1 LPIQLLS
8 DALISQIAAGEV
20 IERPASVVKELVENA
35 LDARANRIE
44 VELERGGCG
53 LIRVRDDGIGIQPEE
68 IALALS
74 RHATSKI
81 ASLDDLERV
90 ATLGF
95 RGEALPSIAS
105 VSRLS
110 LVSRP
115 AAVEHAWVVDA
126 RDGAVTPPAPASH
139 PSGTSVEVRDLFFNV
154 PARRKFLRS
163 DATEYQHIVRML
175 ERLAL
180 SRFSVAFALIHNGK
194 RVWSLPAAHTAPE
207 RLARVAAICG
217 EDFAG
222 HVIELKHDTESL
234 RLSGWLALPTFSRSQ
249 SDLQFAFLNG
259 RFVRDKLL
267 AGAVRLAYQDVL
279 FHGRFSAYLLY
290 LELDPTAVDV
300 NAHPQKLEVRFR
312 DSRRIHDFVFRTLE
326 RVLAG
331 TRPSAESAGSAPL
344 DWLTGSASFDRV
356 ARPDQARFVLPEGR
370 APRSGEDVY
379 RGLVARAEIGIGV
392 SEGMGTG
399 VGDGIG
405 FGVGDGIGT
414 GVGER
419 MGVGIGVREGIDQG
433 AGAGQPAIE
442 QRFNGHLTDG
452 QAAGAAAPLGYA
464 IAQLHGVY
472 ILAQTADGMVL
483 VDMHAAHERV
493 MYERMKN
500 LLAGQ
505 TAQQQLLMPQILH
518 VTPAQAE
525 AAEAHAQE
533 FESLGFGVSRLA
545 PDQLAL
551 RAIPVL
557 LAGRDPAAIVRD
569 VLSDL
574 LEQGHSRRV
583 EESINHLLATM
594 ACHAAVRAQRN
605 LSLAEMNALLREME
619 GTERADQCNHGRPT
633 WVRLSLHDLD
643 RLFLRGR

>member
-1 LPIQLLS
+1 MPIQLLS

-35 LDARANRIE
+35 LDAHAQRID

-53 LIRVRDDGIGIQPEE
+53 MIRVRDDGMGIQPDE
-68 IALALS
+68 IALALA

-81 ASLDDLERV
+81 ASLDDLENV

-110 LVSRP
+110 LVSR
-115 AAVEHAWVVDA
+115 AAQSAHAWSVDV
-126 RDGAVTPPAPASH
+126 RDGALAAPVPASH
-139 PSGTSVEVRDLFFNV
+139 PQGTSVDVRDLFFNV

-180 SRFSVAFALIHNGK
+180 SRFDVAFSLVHNGK
-194 RVWSLPAAHTAPE
+194 PVWSLPAAHTGPE
-207 RLARVAAICG
+207 RLTRVAKICG
-217 EDFAG
+217 AEFAG

-267 AGAVRLAYQDVL
+267 AGAVRLAYRDVL
-279 FHGRFSAYLLY
+279 FHGRFPAYLLY
-290 LELDPTAVDV
+290 LDMDPAAVDV

-312 DSRRIHDFVFRTLE
+312 DSRRIHDFVFRTVE
-326 RVLAG
+326 RVLAD

-344 DWLTGSASFDRV
+344 DWLTGSARFEGV
-356 ARPDQARFVLPEGR
+356 AAPSQARFVLPEGR
-370 APRSGEDVY
+370 SLRSGEDAY
-379 RGLVARAEIGIGV
+379 RVLVAHAEMGV
-392 SEGMGTG
+392 SDAADATRPES
-399 VGDGIG
+399 
-405 FGVGDGIGT
+405 
-414 GVGER
+414 
-419 MGVGIGVREGIDQG
+419 ID
-433 AGAGQPAIE
+433 
-442 QRFNGHLTDG
+442 
-452 QAAGAAAPLGYA
+452 APLGYA

-472 ILAQTADGMVL
+472 ILAQTAEGVVL

-493 MYERMKN
+493 MYERMKK

-505 TAQQQLLMPQILH
+505 TAQQALLVPQILH

-525 AAEAHAQE
+525 AAETHAQE
-533 FESLGFGVSRLA
+533 FAALGFAVTRLA

-551 RAIPVL
+551 RAVPSL
-557 LAGRDPAAIVRD
+557 LADRDPAAIVRD

-594 ACHAAVRAQRN
+594 ACHAAVRAQRS
-605 LSLAEMNALLREME
+605 LSVTEMNALLREME
-619 GTERADQCNHGRPT
+619 GTDRADQCNHGRPT
-633 WVRLSLHDLD
+633 WVRLSLSDLD

>member
-1 LPIQLLS
+1 MPIQLLS

-35 LDARANRIE
+35 LDARAKRIE

-68 IALALS
+68 IALALA

-110 LVSRP
+110 LVSR
-115 AAVEHAWVVDA
+115 AATAAHAWVVEA
-126 RDGAVTPPAPASH
+126 RDGALAAPVPASH
-139 PSGTSVEVRDLFFNV
+139 PPGTSVEVRDLFFNV

-180 SRFSVAFALIHNGK
+180 SRFAVAFTLVHNGK
-194 RVWSLPAAHTAPE
+194 TVWSLPPAHTAAE
-207 RLARVAAICG
+207 RLARVAKICG

-290 LELDPTAVDV
+290 LELDPAAVDV

-326 RVLAG
+326 RVLAD

-344 DWLTGSASFDRV
+344 DWLTGSATFDRV
-356 ARPDQARFVLPEGR
+356 ALRDQARFVLPEGR
-370 APRSGEDVY
+370 APRTGEDAY
-379 RGLVARAEIGIGV
+379 RGFVERAE
-392 SEGMGTG
+392 
-399 VGDGIG
+399 
-405 FGVGDGIGT
+405 FGVGEGAGLGT
-414 GVGER
+414 GESVAGSSSAAL
-419 MGVGIGVREGIDQG
+419 G
-433 AGAGQPAIE
+433 AGAAFGVNASEGTNPEAGFSGGQGP
-442 QRFNGHLTDG
+442 GV
-452 QAAGAAAPLGYA
+452 GADERPLGYA

-472 ILAQTADGMVL
+472 ILTQTADGMVL

-493 MYERMKN
+493 MYERMKK
-500 LLAGQ
+500 LLAGE
-505 TAQQQLLMPQILH
+505 TAQQQLLIPQILQ
-518 VTPAQAE
+518 VSPAQAE
-525 AAEAHAQE
+525 VAEAHAQE
-533 FESLGFGVSRLA
+533 FAALGFGVSRLA
-545 PDQLAL
+545 PDQLAM

-557 LAGRDPAAIVRD
+557 LAGRDPGGIVRD

-583 EESINHLLATM
+583 EESINHLLA
-594 ACHAAVRAQRN
+594 
-605 LSLAEMNALLREME
+605 MNGLLREME

-633 WVRLSLHDLD
+633 WGRLSLTDLD